1 MLTVETVKNAN
12 NTLVNQMEWR
22 FNIVTIVLIVIAL
35 MNFLIIGYQININD
49 LYDDL
54 TTDVEQQKTLIL
66 YLADQ
71 SDQLVEARTEE
82 EVNTAR
88 LELMV
93 SLNQL
98 VKTYGYVKSGKK
110 GLFVSVKPSKK
121 VDSLLYEPPH
131 IIDARMET
139 FIQEVSAFSESKDRD
154 LHSTNLHYENISR
167 FIKRQK
173 LATELDGLIKE
184 YQNEVEVKTENL
196 KQLNNINFIVI
207 VVMAMM
213 AKIFIFHPL
222 INLSRGSLDQISE
235 ELQKRQKSELQLKR
249 NQRRL
254 RQMMNSVPESVMVI
268 SHEGS
273 IKYINPSSE
282 RLFEYSS
289 EELEQLKLETL
300 VSSITVDE
308 KGEIDTSVF
317 LNDILEEVP
326 DEERVICNFTG
337 ITKSGDTFPGQLSIV
352 KQSDQE
358 DRYTAVLW
366 DMTSEIAAA
375 KQKEVFVATLTHDLK
390 TPIKAEYRV
399 FEEMKR
405 GTFGDLPEGVMDVL
419 DELIKSNRFV
429 HNMVENLLAN
439 YRYQAGV
446 VNIVKKDVN
455 LNEMIQEI
463 VASDLRLLASEKN
476 HEIKLSLDKTIGKI
490 PLDQVEMKRVI
501 YNLLQNAISYTPPD
515 TVITIG
521 TKTTKTHG
529 IITIEDNGQGISP
542 ENVAS
547 LFEPFQ
553 SQAKKYKQIGSG
565 LGLYLCKQVVDY
577 HGGEINVDSNV
588 GKGTI
593 FTINLPLTSA
603 INTENE
609 IASMA

>member
-1 MLTVETVKNAN
+1 MLTAETVKNTN
-12 NTLVNQMEWR
+12 NELINQMEWR

-71 SDQLVEARTEE
+71 SEQLVKARTEE
-82 EVNTAR
+82 EVNVAR

-98 VKTYGYVKSGKK
+98 VKTYHYVKAGKK
-110 GLFVSVKPSKK
+110 GLFVSIKPSKK
-121 VDSLLYEPPH
+121 VESLLYEPPH

-154 LHSTNLHYENISR
+154 LHSTNLHYENILR
-167 FIKRQK
+167 FINRQK
-173 LATELDGLIKE
+173 LTTELDGLIKE
-184 YQNEVEVKTENL
+184 YQKEVEEKTENL

-207 VVMAMM
+207 VVVAVM

-222 INLSRGSLDQISE
+222 ITLSREGLDQISE
-235 ELQKRQKSELQLKR
+235 ELQKRQKSEKLLKR

-273 IKYINPSSE
+273 IKYINPSFE
-282 RLFEYSS
+282 RLFQYTS
-289 EELEQLKLETL
+289 EELETIQLEEIISSLE
-300 VSSITVDE
+300 VEGQGNV
-308 KGEIDTSVF
+308 DTSAF
-317 LNDILEEVP
+317 LHDVLEEVP
-326 DEERVICNFTG
+326 DEERITCNFTG
-337 ITKSGDTFPGQLSIV
+337 ITKSGSMFPGQLSIV
-352 KQSDQE
+352 KQADQD

-405 GTFGDLPEGVMDVL
+405 GTFGTLPEGVEDVM

-446 VNIVKKDVN
+446 VNIVKKDVD
-455 LNEMIQEI
+455 LNALINEI

-476 HEIKLSLDKTIGKI
+476 HKIVVSLDETVGDV

-515 TVITIG
+515 TIITIR
-521 TKTTKTHG
+521 TKLAEG
-529 IITIEDNGQGISP
+529 NSIITIEDNGQGISP
-542 ENVAS
+542 ENLAS
-547 LFEPFQ
+547 LFKPFQ

-565 LGLYLCKQVVDY
+565 LGLYLCKQVVDF
-577 HGGEINVDSNV
+577 HGGEITVDSNV

-593 FTINLPLTSA
+593 FTISLPLTAKAAVKDAITSA
-603 INTENE
+603 
-609 IASMA
+609 